1 MDKTT
6 TPGSPNKASPME
18 TNHENV
24 KIVKN
29 EVVTKLTDETS
40 NSKQSLTDQTVDQS
54 PDTKTELTHNVQP
67 QNEIRPN
74 LSDGTELRANA
85 ASEQIIHPV
94 TNTTES
100 IKDVTATNLEG
111 ESDMRDTHV
120 EKSTDKTIEEGVSKA
135 VTELKLDEHKEQT
148 QNVERLQSE
157 NESKEEPVPP
167 RTEEEKRD
175 PEIADPVIKSE
186 DQMDVDLPLKTDV
199 IPSGVDCK
207 EENEVVDNK
216 DEIPESKEEDAI
228 DEAWKSDDFDLPP
241 SDDEENYF
249 SEPPPHV
256 IVELY
261 QKLDE
266 GNILDLEWTCLGR
279 RTPDE
284 DGEKMDVEEVVPNDQ
299 EEKVD
304 QPV

>member
-1 MDKTT
+1 
-6 TPGSPNKASPME
+6 
-18 TNHENV
+18 
-24 KIVKN
+24 
-29 EVVTKLTDETS
+29 
-40 NSKQSLTDQTVDQS
+40 
-54 PDTKTELTHNVQP
+54 
-67 QNEIRPN
+67 
-74 LSDGTELRANA
+74 
-85 ASEQIIHPV
+85 
-94 TNTTES
+94 
-100 IKDVTATNLEG
+100 
-111 ESDMRDTHV
+111 
-120 EKSTDKTIEEGVSKA
+120 
-135 VTELKLDEHKEQT
+135 
-148 QNVERLQSE
+148 
-157 NESKEEPVPP
+157 
-167 RTEEEKRD
+167 
-175 PEIADPVIKSE
+175 
-186 DQMDVDLPLKTDV
+186 MDVDLPLKTDV

-304 QPV
+304 QPVEEDPTFDFDMDAVIENKVTPRRIPGFEPKGSGSAKKRVAKMDKVLNDIRRFSKINEEMEKTGDDALPPLQSDLEVTPQRPLGKFYIRRDLHQ